1 MNNSS
6 FQTSYFFIHCHSKMD
21 DIELYKERL
30 SVVESLFA
38 MRQQQFDLLLEIT
51 RIQNHNLPLQALVS
65 IYEHILSA
73 QLGILRSALI
83 VQKGDNKWSCISYK
97 GMNAAFLKTNFS
109 VFVQE
114 FEKTVGISALPSY
127 YQSEFEFVIPIMF
140 KSQPIGYVLLG
151 DIPDDKFDTE
161 EEKLKFTQTIAS
173 IVCSVHENTR
183 LTNMETQQKI
193 VQRDIQLAS
202 EMQRMLVPSKFPEN
216 KYFKVSGFYKPFRG
230 IGGDYYDFIP
240 ISQNNYFFCICD
252 VSGKGI
258 PAAMLMANFQA
269 NVRLMV
275 YQGLSL
281 EELCQILNNSVY
293 SLAQGESFVTAFI
306 GTINTETG
314 DCEYVN
320 AGLNPTYTMVNGTL
334 AMLSDGCTVLGALPK
349 LPKIKTGKTNLLPS
363 ALLINYTDGI
373 TEATNA
379 EDEQFGEER
388 LEQFIKQNYQLPTEL
403 FNLKLIQT
411 LLAFCG
417 NDTFDDDLSLLTI
430 SYTSGN

>member
-1 MNNSS
+1 
-6 FQTSYFFIHCHSKMD
+6 MD

-30 SVVESLFA
+30 GVVESLFA

-51 RIQNHNLPLQALVS
+51 RIQNHNLPIQALIS

-83 VQKGDNKWSCISYK
+83 VRNGNDKWRSISYQ
-97 GMNAAFLKTNFS
+97 GTNSDFQNTNFS
-109 VFVQE
+109 LFVQD
-114 FEKTVGISALPSY
+114 FENVVGIGALPSY
-127 YQSEFEFVIPIMF
+127 HQSEFEFIIPIMF
-140 KSQPIGYVLLG
+140 KSQPIAYALLG
-151 DIPDDKFDTE
+151 EVPDDKFDTK

-183 LTNMETQQKI
+183 LANLEAQQKI
-193 VQRDIQLAS
+193 VQRDIHLAS

-216 KYFKVSGFYKPFRG
+216 KHFRVSGFYKPFRG
-230 IGGDYYDFIP
+230 IGGDYYDFIH

-275 YQGLSL
+275 YQGLPLSD
-281 EELCQILNNSVY
+281 LCQILNNSVY

-306 GTINTETG
+306 GTINTQTG
-314 DCEYVN
+314 ECEYIN
-320 AGLNPTYTMVNGTL
+320 AGHNPTYVLQNESITV
-334 AMLSDGCTVLGALPK
+334 LSDGCTVLGALPK
-349 LPKIKTGKTNLLPS
+349 LPKIKIGKINLLPS

-373 TEATNA
+373 TEASNSH
-379 EDEQFGEER
+379 DEQFGEER
-388 LEQFIKQNYQLPTEL
+388 LEQFIRQNNQLPVEI

-430 SYTSGN
+430 SYTSGK